1 METTPAPVM
10 FIHGLWLAAST
21 WLPWVELFESEG
33 YAAVA
38 PLWPGEAATV
48 EETRAHP
55 ETQAGN
61 GIAEVAE
68 HFAVEAAKLGTKP
81 IVVGHSFG
89 GLVAQ
94 NLVTR
99 GLAVAAVAIDPAQIK
114 GVLPLPLVQL
124 RSALPVLS
132 NPGNVRR
139 AVSLTPA
146 QFRFGFANA
155 VPAKEAG
162 ELYDRCTIPSPARP
176 LFQGAVANVVRHSP
190 AAVDTRTGDRGPLLL
205 VTGTRDHTVPA
216 VLTRAAFRLYRHS
229 HAVTELREVPGRGH
243 SLVVDSGWP
252 EVARLTL
259 DWLKDQGFAPA

>member
-1 METTPAPVM
+1 METAPAPVM
-10 FIHGLWLAAST
+10 FIHGLWLAASS
-21 WLPWVELFESEG
+21 WRPWVELFESEG
-33 YAAVA
+33 YAASA
-38 PLWPGEAATV
+38 PLWPGEAQTV

-61 GIAEVAE
+61 GIAEVAA
-68 HFAVEAAKLGTKP
+68 HFAAEAAKLGTKP

-89 GLVAQ
+89 GLIAQ

-114 GVLPLPLVQL
+114 GVLPLPFVQL
-124 RSALPVLS
+124 RSAFPVLS

-146 QFRFGFANA
+146 QFRYGFANA
-155 VPAKEAG
+155 VSAQEAQ

-176 LFQGAVANVVRHSP
+176 LFQAAVANVVPHSA
-190 AAVDTRTGDRGPLLL
+190 AAVDTRTGARGPLLL
-205 VTGTRDHTVPA
+205 VTGTEDHTVPA
-216 VLTRAAFRLYRHS
+216 VLTRAAFRRYRGS
-229 HAVTELREVPGRGH
+229 HAVTELREIAGRGH

-252 EVARLTL
+252 EVARLSL
-259 DWLKDQGFAPA
+259 DWLKGQGFAPV